1 MRIRDIRLDDYNNI
15 DKLMQQVHDLH
26 VENRPDLYK
35 DLEHPISKSEFEKLI
50 ENNDV
55 ISVLAEDKESVLGL
69 CIVSI
74 KNKSGMLDKKIA
86 YMDDLCVDERFRG
99 RGIGKLLFSY
109 VTNIAKEKGA
119 ERLDLMVWS
128 FNNNAL
134 NFYNEI
140 GMKAQRYILEKEL

>member
-15 DKLMQQVHDLH
+15 DKLMQQVHDL
-26 VENRPDLYK
+26 
-35 DLEHPISKSEFEKLI
+35 
-50 ENNDV
+50 
-55 ISVLAEDKESVLGL
+55 
-69 CIVSI
+69 
-74 KNKSGMLDKKIA
+74 
-86 YMDDLCVDERFRG
+86 CVYERFRG
-99 RGIGKLLFSY
+99 RGIGKLLFSH